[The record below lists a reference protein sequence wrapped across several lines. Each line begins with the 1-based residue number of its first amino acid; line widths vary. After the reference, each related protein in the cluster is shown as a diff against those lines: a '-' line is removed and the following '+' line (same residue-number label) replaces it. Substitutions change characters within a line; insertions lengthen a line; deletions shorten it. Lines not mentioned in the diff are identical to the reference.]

1 MEIAAVPTAFSNRRA
16 SLCADDP
23 RVLVCFRPP
32 AERRPLVLSLPR
44 TLVESFGIPEAY
56 HLAWRRI
63 LNEGIVRNSSDESLA
78 ADFLLRQEPDEDDE
92 DDDNEDN
99 GRREEEDDDTP
110 DEGYSE

>member
-56 HLAWRRI
+56 HLAGRRI
-63 LNEGIVRNSSDESLA
+63 LKEGVVRNSSDESLA

-92 DDDNEDN
+92 DDDNDN
-99 GRREEEDDDTP
+99 GRKEDEDDDTT